1 MTRAVVWDT
10 TGLKGLCAHHH
21 NSKKYDPSMLAF
33 VHAVTEMAR
42 FPCGTHLKIPLYHDC
57 MVAGS
62 NLGLTGFLVVVY
74 IYTPNCKNIV
84 HRKMKKKEKAK

>member
-10 TGLKGLCAHHH
+10 ASLKGLCAHHH
-21 NSKKYDPSMLAF
+21 EQQEVRPFNSMLAF
-33 VHAVTEMAR
+33 VRAVTEMAR

-62 NLGLTGFLVVVY
+62 N
-74 IYTPNCKNIV
+74 
-84 HRKMKKKEKAK
+84 

>member
-10 TGLKGLCAHHH
+10 TGLKELCAHHH
-21 NSKKYDPSMLAF
+21 EQQDLVRPFNSMLAF
-33 VHAVTEMAR
+33 VRAVTEMVR

-62 NLGLTGFLVVVY
+62 N
-74 IYTPNCKNIV
+74 
-84 HRKMKKKEKAK
+84 

>member
-21 NSKKYDPSMLAF
+21 EQQDLVRPFNSMLAF
-33 VHAVTEMAR
+33 VRAVTEMIR

-62 NLGLTGFLVVVY
+62 N
-74 IYTPNCKNIV
+74 
-84 HRKMKKKEKAK
+84 